1 MSIKLQI
8 LLKEGIKNRNDYKK
22 AEDIANDIKG
32 FMGTTS
38 IQTKLKNAHKVT
50 GSSKLIQDIII
61 PKAKEIGFES
71 EKKQL
76 FKNYRL
82 RPDYYY
88 KLGINKGILIEV
100 ERGKTLTNNMDLLDI
115 WKCHI
120 CKEANFLFLIV
131 PQIRQTNKGGE
142 TVTFNNVVKRLES
155 FFEKDSYINVDAVFL
170 FGY

>member
-1 MSIKLQI
+1 
-8 LLKEGIKNRNDYKK
+8 
-22 AEDIANDIKG
+22 
-32 FMGTTS
+32 
-38 IQTKLKNAHKVT
+38 
-50 GSSKLIQDIII
+50 
-61 PKAKEIGFES
+61 
-71 EKKQL
+71 
-76 FKNYRL
+76 L